1 MYLHCNHERVRFEW
15 DEKKY
20 KLNQRKHGISFL
32 EVQTAFSDEN
42 GLLLDDP
49 DHSLEEDRYIIL
61 GMSSKLRLLVIS
73 HTYRKEDQIVRI
85 ISARKA
91 TRMEQRQYWSRW

>member
-1 MYLHCNHERVRFEW
+1 MKELRFEW

-20 KLNQRKHGISFL
+20 NLNQRKHDISFL
-32 EVQTAFSDEN
+32 EAQTAFSDEN

-73 HTYRKEDQIVRI
+73 HSYRKEDLIVRI

>member
-1 MYLHCNHERVRFEW
+1 MKELRFEW

-20 KLNQRKHGISFL
+20 SLNQRKHGISFL
-32 EVQTAFSDEN
+32 EAQTVFSDEN

-49 DHSLEEDRYIIL
+49 DHSLEEERYIIL

-73 HTYRKEDQIVRI
+73 HTYRKEDLIIRI

-91 TRMEQRQYWSRW
+91 TRMEHRQYWSRW

>member
-1 MYLHCNHERVRFEW
+1 MKKLRFEW
-15 DEKKY
+15 DEKKNN
-20 KLNQRKHGISFL
+20 LNQRKHGISFL
-32 EVQTAFSDEN
+32 EAQTVFADEN

-49 DHSLEEDRYIIL
+49 DHSLEEERYILL

-73 HTYRKEDQIVRI
+73 HTYRREDLIVRI

-91 TRMEQRQYWSRW
+91 MCMEQRQYWSRW